1 MSGRPLFRLVIPMHN
16 RIAIALATALFACTG
31 AAHAQTTPAPQPG
44 GGVFHG
50 RGMQGAL
57 GFSYRIVT
65 AGVGEQAFPVVIRL
79 VEGSPAA
86 VAGIRIGDRIMAVN
100 GRDGREDAL
109 FPQRAPGTRYTVRI
123 RRDGE
128 EREIEF
134 TLAPPPTQPGTPAPP
149 SPPGARN

>member
-1 MSGRPLFRLVIPMHN
+1 MHN

-44 GGVFHG
+44 GAPNVFHG
-50 RGMQGAL
+50 RGTQGAL

-86 VAGIRIGDRIMAVN
+86 VAGIRIGDRITAVN

-134 TLAPPPTQPGTPAPP
+134 TLAPPLAQPSTPAPP
-149 SPPGARN
+149 SPSGARD